1 MSILKEKEQ
10 NENALKDKKEILSN
24 EEEYENSKELEKE
37 NSKSEELQ
45 EEKKSQN
52 EEVEKN
58 TREEISFNE
67 NIENENKEE
76 QKAKIETKTRYTSE
90 EINQKVKN
98 ALENDFFI
106 EQVKSTLLCVYEI
119 SELLKDMHKDHKFE
133 IEKLSVQIESK
144 KQELQE
150 IILMFKEHENNLIE
164 INELIDFFDVQ
175 IKNSLEKH
183 KEELNNFK
191 DEILQE
197 LRQEQI

>member
-1 MSILKEKEQ
+1 MYILEEKEE
-10 NENALKDKKEILSN
+10 NENALKDEKEISSN
-24 EEEYENSKELEKE
+24 EEENENSKELEKE

-45 EEKKSQN
+45 EERNFLN

-58 TREEISFNE
+58 TREEISLNE
-67 NIENENKEE
+67 NVKNESEE
-76 QKAKIETKTRYTSE
+76 KQKAKIETKTKYTSE

-98 ALENDFFI
+98 ALDNDFFI

-119 SELLKDMHKDHKFE
+119 SELLKDLHKDHNFE

-164 INELIDFFDVQ
+164 INDLIDFFDSQ
-175 IKNSLEKH
+175 IKSSLEKH